1 MDFLANP
8 PEWKPLESGDDVSQ
22 FTCGDESWATDVSDF
37 LKENALYQQDRGY
50 NRTYLFL
57 AEGVLAG
64 FVSVLS
70 FRISSNPTMQEYTEV
85 GQSSAPAMLIGQF
98 GVATAFQNAHLGEYI
113 WEWTQGL
120 ADLQGVGI
128 RFIALHC
135 DILNPAV
142 AWYHRRNFRAIH
154 KSGGAS
160 GTLLMVYDRYGPGAP
175 EIEY

>member
-8 PEWKPLESGDDVSQ
+8 PEWKPLGSGDDVSQ
-22 FTCGDESWATDVSDF
+22 FTCGDEDWAKAVSDF
-37 LKENALYQQDRGY
+37 LKENAFYEQERGY

-57 AEGVLAG
+57 ADGVLAG
-64 FVSVLS
+64 FVSVLAS
-70 FRISSNPTMQEYTEV
+70 RIASTSNIKEYTEV
-85 GQSSAPAMLIGQF
+85 GQSTAPAMLIGQF

-113 WEWTQGL
+113 WQWTQGL
-120 ADLQGVGI
+120 ADSQDIGI

-142 AWYHRRNFRAIH
+142 GWYHRRNFRAIH
-154 KSGGAS
+154 KSAS

-175 EIEY
+175 EIKY